1 MQLVDGRSC
10 SGVSAVLKCPK
21 EMARVRSK
29 TAVREAI
36 SGFST
41 IARTTAI
48 LLACAMVVIF
58 LAFGGRYL
66 VVNQTPVKSDVI
78 IVLVGG
84 SRDRVQRAVEL
95 FRQGYAPAFIMSGGA
110 MYNATLLRLC
120 WPPARLGEVYKIG
133 GHRSTIVSIMSGSI
147 GWICSQC

>member
-1 MQLVDGRSC
+1 MDSNDDVYNDRH
-10 SGVSAVLKCPK
+10 SGYDKTGSK
-21 EMARVRSK
+21 EMAQVRSK
-29 TAVREAI
+29 TAVREAL

-78 IVLVGG
+78 IVLGGG

-95 FRQGYAPAFIMSGGA
+95 FRQGYAPALIMSGGA
-110 MYNATLLRLC
+110 MYNATLLRL
-120 WPPARLGEVYKIG
+120 
-133 GHRSTIVSIMSGSI
+133 
-147 GWICSQC
+147 